1 VVLATAAGGTVPT
14 SRAHGRAQAASG
26 LGAVIVEPSELG
38 SSAGITAVYD
48 FVLSAKKSVD
58 MTMYELVDPAMV
70 RDLVADDKRH
80 VKVRVILD
88 TNREQSRNGP
98 AFRTLRA
105 GGVKVVWAD
114 TSYEATHQKTI
125 TVDGTESLFFS
136 AKLTQEY
143 Y

>member
-1 VVLATAAGGTVPT
+1 
-14 SRAHGRAQAASG
+14 
-26 LGAVIVEPSELG
+26 VIVEPSELG

-114 TSYEATHQKTI
+114 TSYEATHQKTARFRRLRPQPGGRPRNRGRLRRGLR
-125 TVDGTESLFFS
+125 TRAHHAFEWLRPRVEPGLAGPD
-136 AKLTQEY
+136 A
-143 Y
+143 